1 MNNKQ
6 DLKPF
11 EDVID
16 LLENTKLDNPLAKE
30 RIHRRLVHKIET
42 QTISQKNT
50 MRDGITTMNRT
61 WKTATVAVLGVVLI
75 GGVLSTT
82 SYAQGMM
89 QSILAKFHV
98 GNMDIVQVDKEL
110 PASAKNASAQKEGSE
125 TDRVELPTRPTMT
138 VDEARTAVGMNFP
151 APSWM
156 ADFKYVN
163 TVIHGKTMVEVQ
175 YAQGEKSVNFLISQG
190 GKNGIE
196 TTGEVKTEMIDGTKL
211 YFANGIVIWEDKGFT
226 VEMYAMDDFDAD
238 TLKKI
243 VKSFGVGKPLTQEQI
258 NKSQSNVDNLIQT
271 QRAAPAPAARQ

>member
-16 LLENTKLDNPLAKE
+16 LLENTKLDNPMAKE

-42 QTISQKNT
+42 QTISTKNT
-50 MRDGITTMNRT
+50 MRDGMTTMNRT

-82 SYAQGMM
+82 SYAQGIM

-110 PASAKNASAQKEGSE
+110 PAPTKNASDQKQGSD
-125 TDRVELPTRPTMT
+125 TGRVELPPRPTIN

-163 TVIHGKTMVEVQ
+163 TVIQGKTMVEVQ

-196 TTGEVKTEMIDGTKL
+196 TTGEVKTEMIDGTQL

-243 VKSFGVGKPLTQEQI
+243 VKSFAVGKPLTQEQI

>member
-1 MNNKQ
+1 MNKKQ

-42 QTISQKNT
+42 QTISPKNT
-50 MRDGITTMNRT
+50 MRDGMTTMNRT

-110 PASAKNASAQKEGSE
+110 PASAKNASAQKQGSE
-125 TDRVELPTRPTMT
+125 TDRVELPPRPTMT
-138 VDEARTAVGMNFP
+138 VDEARTVVGMNFP

-163 TVIHGKTMVEVQ
+163 TIIHGKTMVEVQ

-190 GKNGIE
+190 GKNGVE
-196 TTGEVKTEMIDGTKL
+196 TTAEVKTEMIDGTQL

-258 NKSQSNVDNLIQT
+258 NKSKSNVDNLIQT

>member
-1 MNNKQ
+1 MSKKH

-16 LLENTKLDNPLAKE
+16 LLENTKLANPLAKE

-42 QTISQKNT
+42 QTISPKNT

-89 QSILAKFHV
+89 QSIFAKFHV
-98 GNMDIVQVDKEL
+98 GNMEIVQVDKEL
-110 PASAKNASAQKEGSE
+110 PASAKNASAQNQGSE
-125 TDRVELPTRPTMT
+125 TDRVELLPQPTMT
-138 VDEARTAVGMNFP
+138 VDEARSAVGMNFP

-196 TTGEVKTEMIDGTKL
+196 TTGEVKKEMIDGTEL

-243 VKSFGVGKPLTQEQI
+243 VKSFGVGKPLTQEQM

-271 QRAAPAPAARQ
+271 QRAAPAPAVRQ

>member
-11 EDVID
+11 DDVID
-16 LLENTKLDNPLAKE
+16 LLENTKLENPLAKE

-42 QTISQKNT
+42 QTISPKNT
-50 MRDGITTMNRT
+50 IRDGMITMNKT
-61 WKTATVAVLGVVLI
+61 WKTAAAAVLGVMLI
-75 GGVLSTT
+75 GGALSTT

-110 PASAKNASAQKEGSE
+110 PAPANNASAQKQGSD
-125 TDRVELPTRPTMT
+125 TGRVELPPRATLT
-138 VDEARTAVGMNFP
+138 VDEARAAVGMNFP

-163 TVIHGKTMVEVQ
+163 TVVHGKTMVEVQ

-190 GKNGIE
+190 GKNGIT
-196 TTGEVKTEMIDGTKL
+196 TTGEVKTETIDGIRL
-211 YFANGIVIWEDKGFT
+211 YFANGIVIWENRGFT
-226 VEMYAMDDFDAD
+226 VEMYAMEDFDAD
-238 TLKKI
+238 ALKKI
-243 VKSFGVGKPLTQEQI
+243 VKSFAVGNPLTQEQI
-258 NKSQSNVDNLIQT
+258 NKAQSNADSLIQT
-271 QRAAPAPAARQ
+271 QRAAPAARQ

>member
-1 MNNKQ
+1 VNNKQ
-6 DLKPF
+6 DLKAF
-11 EDVID
+11 KDVID
-16 LLENTKLDNPLAKE
+16 LLEHTKLDNPLAKD

-42 QTISQKNT
+42 KTISPKNT
-50 MRDGITTMNRT
+50 MRDGMKTMNRT
-61 WKTATVAVLGVVLI
+61 WKTATVAVLGVMLI
-75 GGVLSTT
+75 GGAVSTT

-98 GNMDIVQVDKEL
+98 GNMEIVQIDKEL
-110 PASAKNASAQKEGSE
+110 PVPANNASAQKQGSD
-125 TDRVELPTRPTMT
+125 TGRVELPPQPTMT

-175 YAQGEKSVNFLISQG
+175 YAQGEKFVNFLISQG
-190 GKNGIE
+190 GKNGIQ
-196 TTGEVKTEMIDGTKL
+196 TTGEVKTETIDETQL
-211 YFANGIVIWEDKGFT
+211 YFANGIVIWEDQGFT
-226 VEMYAMDDFDAD
+226 VEMYAMDDFDAN

-243 VKSFGVGKPLTQEQI
+243 VKSFAVGKPLTQEQI
-258 NKSQSNVDNLIQT
+258 NKAQSHVDNLIQT

>member
-6 DLKPF
+6 DLKAF

-30 RIHRRLVHKIET
+30 RIHRCLVHKIET
-42 QTISQKNT
+42 QTISPKNT

-89 QSILAKFHV
+89 QSILAKFQV
-98 GNMDIVQVDKEL
+98 GNMDIIQVDKEL
-110 PASAKNASAQKEGSE
+110 PASAKNASAQKQGSE
-125 TDRVELPTRPTMT
+125 TDRVELPPLPTMT

-196 TTGEVKTEMIDGTKL
+196 TTGEVKTEMIDGTQL

-226 VEMYAMDDFDAD
+226 VEMYAMDDFNAD
-238 TLKKI
+238 TLEKI

>member
-6 DLKPF
+6 DLKAF

-30 RIHRRLVHKIET
+30 RIHRCLVHKIET
-42 QTISQKNT
+42 QTISPKNT

-89 QSILAKFHV
+89 QSILAKFQV
-98 GNMDIVQVDKEL
+98 GNMDIIQVDKEL
-110 PASAKNASAQKEGSE
+110 PASAKNASAQKQGSE
-125 TDRVELPTRPTMT
+125 TDRVELPPLPTMT

-196 TTGEVKTEMIDGTKL
+196 TTGEVKTEMIDGTQL

>member
-1 MNNKQ
+1 MNKKQ
-6 DLKPF
+6 DLKRF

-42 QTISQKNT
+42 QTISPNNT
-50 MRDGITTMNRT
+50 MRDGITTLNRT
-61 WKTATVAVLGVVLI
+61 WKTAAVAVLGVMLI

-98 GNMDIVQVDKEL
+98 GNMDIVQVEKEL
-110 PASAKNASAQKEGSE
+110 SVSANNASAQKQGSE
-125 TDRVELPTRPTMT
+125 TDRVERPTRPMMT

-175 YAQGEKSVNFLISQG
+175 YEQGEKSVNFLISQG

-196 TTGEVKTEMIDGTKL
+196 TTGEVKTEMIDGTQL

-226 VEMYAMDDFDAD
+226 IEMYAMDDFDAD

-243 VKSFGVGKPLTQEQI
+243 VKSFGVGNP
-258 NKSQSNVDNLIQT
+258 
-271 QRAAPAPAARQ
+271 

>member
-1 MNNKQ
+1 MNNKP

-42 QTISQKNT
+42 QTIPPKNT

-89 QSILAKFHV
+89 QSILAKFQV
-98 GNMDIVQVDKEL
+98 GNMDIIQVDKEL
-110 PASAKNASAQKEGSE
+110 PASAKNASAQKQGSE
-125 TDRVELPTRPTMT
+125 TDRVELPPLPTMT

-196 TTGEVKTEMIDGTKL
+196 TTGEVKTEMIDGTQL

-258 NKSQSNVDNLIQT
+258 
-271 QRAAPAPAARQ
+271 

>member
-1 MNNKQ
+1 MNKEE

-42 QTISQKNT
+42 QTISPKNT
-50 MRDGITTMNRT
+50 MRDGMTTMNRT

-110 PASAKNASAQKEGSE
+110 PASAKSASAQKQGSE
-125 TDRVELPTRPTMT
+125 TDRVELPPRPTMT

-196 TTGEVKTEMIDGTKL
+196 TTAEVKTEMIDGTQL

>member
-16 LLENTKLDNPLAKE
+16 LLENTKLDNPFAKE

-42 QTISQKNT
+42 KTISPKNT
-50 MRDGITTMNRT
+50 MRDGMTTMNRI

-75 GGVLSTT
+75 GGLSTT
-82 SYAQGMM
+82 SYAQGIV

-110 PASAKNASAQKEGSE
+110 PASAQNASAQKQGSD
-125 TDRVELPTRPTMT
+125 TGSVELPPQPMMT

-190 GKNGIE
+190 GKNEIE
-196 TTGEVKTEMIDGTKL
+196 TTGEVKTEMIDGTQL
-211 YFANGIVIWEDKGFT
+211 YFANGIVFWEDKEFT

-243 VKSFGVGKPLTQEQI
+243 VKSFAVGKPLTQEQI

-271 QRAAPAPAARQ
+271 QGAAPAPAARQ